1 MNLSFIRKISHFARC
16 GFFEKLVSPEIVC
29 PDAVEL
35 LMKHSPNYKVPKN
48 NDEKTFNMKIR
59 ISILHI
65 LATYARIFPNE
76 TIITLSNQS
85 FLYSIINIF
94 EITLHENHESNTS
107 EVEQLLSLI
116 LFHFIEKEQPMI
128 CRVAIKI
135 GLLELLIRI
144 FKKQNDNCITH
155 RLKSALL
162 RTIIRLIRF
171 SPTAASYTWV
181 KLRNEISELIFS
193 DDISMRMWGI
203 KYISTIIKMV
213 EADSEDCLTLDFIQ
227 PLELCP
233 SIFVLM
239 YDECVPIR
247 LQTIKILCRIIITQ
261 GSERECKQLVYMGII
276 GLLLDVLKQNDLRN
290 CTNSIVFP
298 IIISL
303 IRLIKISEKWCM
315 IFIYSKGVE
324 ITLTYLK
331 YSVEKI
337 IIPVILLIFNACNY
351 SSFHTNK
358 VLEYKTLDK
367 LHRIKELIN
376 SEEFIKIID
385 RVIYSLIMKC
395 TEYEILYSFIMNSGD
410 PYIIENRSIQDHLK
424 IIQKKSNKL
433 KEFIDSNKSK

>member
-16 GFFEKLVSPEIVC
+16 GFFEKLVSPQVFC

-35 LMKHSPNYKVPKN
+35 LIKHSPTYRAPN
-48 NDEKTFNMKIR
+48 NKDEIKLN
-59 ISILHI
+59 
-65 LATYARIFPNE
+65 
-76 TIITLSNQS
+76 TLSNQS

-94 EITLHENHESNTS
+94 EITLNENHE
-107 EVEQLLSLI
+107 
-116 LFHFIEKEQPMI
+116 KQPMF

-155 RLKSALL
+155 RLKNALL
-162 RTIIRLIRF
+162 RTIIGLIRF

-181 KLRNEISELIFS
+181 KLKNEISELIFS
-193 DDISMRMWGI
+193 DDISMRIWGI

-213 EADSEDCLTLDFIQ
+213 EADSEDCLALDFIQ

-261 GSERECKQLVYMGII
+261 GSEKECKQLVYMGII

-290 CTNSIVFP
+290 CTNSIAFP

-337 IIPVILLIFNACNY
+337 IIPVILLIFNACSY

-358 VLEYKTLDK
+358 VLECKTLDK

-385 RVIYSLIMKC
+385 QVIYSLIMKC

-410 PYIIENRSIQDHLK
+410 PYIIEN
-424 IIQKKSNKL
+424 
-433 KEFIDSNKSK
+433 